1 MQMTA
6 GHAVAEVL
14 AQVGVRKVIGVVG
27 SCMLEILD
35 GMYGRDDIRFLS
47 TRHEQA
53 AALMADGFAR
63 IAGRPGVCIATNGP
77 GATNLLTGVANAF
90 HAQSPVLVI
99 TGAPM
104 MKDMFR
110 DSSQEID
117 QQAMFRPVVKWS
129 VQVRKSELAAAM
141 TWEAYQ
147 RTMTG
152 VPGPVH
158 LDLPRDVLNESVER
172 PDLDRLIRGQ
182 AAAAAPDPDAVA
194 AAARLLESARRP
206 VLLAG
211 GGVLWSEAGGEVVAL
226 SERLGAPVLCSTGR
240 DDVAPHSYPLYLGT
254 IGRGVLPEAQAFF
267 KQADLVL
274 AVGTSLGHVTTF
286 WRPDFFSP
294 GTRLI
299 HIARDRNNI
308 SRVYPAEVGIQADAR
323 AALTALLRAVKRQPV
338 RRPGWRRKAA
348 AVRAA
353 QERHR
358 NKAAGYGGNPIDPRR
373 AHAALRK
380 VLPRDVIITIDA
392 GVGPGYVY
400 EYQTFERPRSLLAPQ
415 GLAAIG
421 VGYPVGLGA
430 KLAAPD
436 RPVVSI
442 SGDGSFLYN
451 GAELETAVREGI
463 HTTCIILNNF
473 NYGSERAYQKYY
485 YDQRYIGDAIG
496 NPPFDEYARLFGAA
510 GLRVTDPADL
520 EDAFAEAIRLGRKQS
535 VLVDVLCT
543 PDVFPEP
550 RRKETVKAE
559 RLVLTKGESSHT
571 KGES

>member
-1 MQMTA
+1 MKMTA

-14 AQVGVRKVIGVVG
+14 AQLGVRKVIGVVG

-35 GMYGRDDIRFLS
+35 GMYGRDDIQFLS

-104 MKDMFR
+104 LKDMFR
-110 DSSQEID
+110 DSAQEID

-129 VQVRKSELAAAM
+129 AQVRKPELAAAM

-158 LDLPRDVLNESVER
+158 LDLPRDVLNENVEM
-172 PDLDRLIRGQ
+172 PDMGRLFRGDV
-182 AAAAAPDPDAVA
+182 AVPAPDAEAVT
-194 AAARLLESARRP
+194 AAARLIEKARRP

-211 GGVLWSEAGGEVVAL
+211 GGVLWSEASDEVIAL
-226 SERLGAPVLCSTGR
+226 SKRLSAPVMSSTGR
-240 DDVAPHSYPLYLGT
+240 DDVAPPSYPLYLGT
-254 IGRGVLPEAQAFF
+254 IGRGALPEAQAFF

-274 AVGTSLGHVTTF
+274 AVGTSLGHLTTF
-286 WRPDFFSP
+286 WRPDFFAP

-299 HIARDRNNI
+299 HVAQDRNNI
-308 SRVYPAEVGIQADAR
+308 GRVYPADVGIQADAGV
-323 AALTALLRAVKRQPV
+323 AVKALLRAVKRNGAGRV
-338 RRPGWRRKAA
+338 GWLRKAA

-353 QERHR
+353 QDKHR
-358 NKAAGYGGNPIDPRR
+358 NRAARFDGRPIDPRR
-373 AHAALRK
+373 AHAALHK
-380 VLPRDVIITIDA
+380 VLPKDAIVSIDA

-421 VGYPVGLGA
+421 IGYPVGLGA
-430 KLAAPD
+430 KLAAPH
-436 RPVVSI
+436 RPVVTL

-463 HTTCIILNNF
+463 PTTCIILNNF
-473 NYGSERAYQKYY
+473 NYGSERAYQKFY
-485 YDQRYIGDAIG
+485 YDERYIGDAIG
-496 NPPFDEYARLFGAA
+496 NPPFDEYARVFGAA
-510 GLRVTDPADL
+510 GLRVTEPGEL
-520 EDAFAEAIRLGRKQS
+520 EDAFAEALRLGRDQP

-559 RLVLTKGESSHT
+559 RLRV
-571 KGES
+571 